1 VAAWEEQKRAAA
13 ELSTVARA
21 ARTSQARFAANA
33 AAAQPSSNMA
43 GGAAPAMS
51 STSTFSR
58 DLDLS
63 PPRSAAYKVDA
74 PKPVAL
80 KLPSGLAPVS
90 IATAQRRTVAIDPA
104 GTLYVREGA
113 SGAWE
118 PVIRQWT
125 GRPVLVRVHWL
136 PESGGAGN
144 PAALPA
150 SPAPFEI
157 VNDTNLVW
165 VSNDGKIW
173 KAQ

>member
-1 VAAWEEQKRAAA
+1 MVKA
-13 ELSTVARA
+13 
-21 ARTSQARFAANA
+21 QAT
-33 AAAQPSSNMA
+33 
-43 GGAAPAMS
+43 APAMA
-51 STSTFSR
+51 STSTLSGNF
-58 DLDLS
+58 DIS
-63 PPRSAAYKVDA
+63 PPRSAAYQVDA

-80 KLPSGLAPVS
+80 KLPSGLAPGS

-113 SGAWE
+113 AGDWE

-136 PESGGAGN
+136 PESGGAGID
-144 PAALPA
+144 AALPA

-157 VNDTNLVW
+157 VNDANLVW